1 MKWFAYRF
9 LGTDYSAFHVR
20 ISRIALYGIIV
31 LFSLFYNPIK
41 KKCLSLNEL
50 IEKRFIKLP
59 TVKAETSNIP
69 KYFAITALVVGIF
82 LVFFVTPLNAPDEPT
97 HFSRSYALANGQFL
111 STIDSSGKA
120 VSYVN
125 SDFDNFNVAWPHK
138 IIFDINKKITYGEL
152 ITSVNSV
159 NTAVQNNVKETFVT
173 PNAVFLLYA
182 PQAIGIDIGKIV
194 FGLTGNNYNTYNQLI
209 FARLFNLLYFVL
221 LTYLALKLTPV
232 YKRTLMLIALMPQT
246 LFLASSCSYD
256 VFVFTSCFLFTA
268 LVFRC
273 AYDKNKQVV
282 AKSDLIALCI
292 TGSLVALCKYVYI
305 PMLLMLLLI
314 PKEKFQS
321 LKKKANSI
329 AVIICTS
336 FAVLGLWLIIF
347 KLSTRGMVPDQY
359 SALQKEQLEFILKNP
374 IKYCVIMLYDIFYN
388 RSLYLSGFVARP
400 GWADIFVPMSLIL
413 IYFLFIILSAFFE
426 KFPYKLQNRNRFML
440 FAALVVSYVLIAT
453 GEYVS
458 WTVRPDV
465 GTLKGNLILGVQGR
479 YFIPVALMGVFILA
493 NRISARLKIPEK
505 INTVIN
511 KGAIVAPAASALVTI
526 YFAFLRVYI
535 K

>member
-1 MKWFAYRF
+1 MK
-9 LGTDYSAFHVR
+9 S
-20 ISRIALYGIIV
+20 SIV
-31 LFSLFYNPIK
+31 EP
-41 KKCLSLNEL
+41 EG
-50 IEKRFIKLP
+50 
-59 TVKAETSNIP
+59 SNIP
-69 KYFAITALVVGIF
+69 KYFAIAALVIGIF

-111 STIDSSGKA
+111 PTLDGSGKA

-125 SDFDNFNVAWPHK
+125 SDFDNFNVTWPHK
-138 IIFDINKKITYGEL
+138 ILFDLNKKITYGEL
-152 ITSVNSV
+152 ISSVNSDS
-159 NTAVQNNVKETFVT
+159 TAVQNNVKETFVT

-182 PQAIGIDIGKIV
+182 PQAIGIDVGKII
-194 FGLTGNNYNTYNQLI
+194 FGITGNNYNTYNQLI

-221 LTYLALKLTPV
+221 LTYIALKFTPV

-246 LFLASSCSYD
+246 LFLAASCSYD

-282 AKSDLIALCI
+282 TKSDIIALCI

-314 PKEKFQS
+314 PKEKFS
-321 LKKKANSI
+321 NMKRKVKSI
-329 AVIICTS
+329 AVVVCAS
-336 FAVLGLWLIIF
+336 FAVLGLWLVIF
-347 KLSTRGMVPDQY
+347 KLSTHGMAPEQY
-359 SALQKEQLEFILKNP
+359 AALQKEQLSYILKNP
-374 IKYCVIMLYDIFYN
+374 IKYCVVMLYDIFYN

-400 GWADIFVPMSLIL
+400 GWADVYVPMSLIL
-413 IYFLFIILSAFFE
+413 IYFFFIILSAFFE
-426 KFPYKLQNRNRFML
+426 KFPHKLQNKNRLIL
-440 FAALVVSYVLIAT
+440 FAALVVSYALIAT

-465 GTLKGNLILGVQGR
+465 GTVKGNLILGVQGR
-479 YFIPVALMGVFILA
+479 YFIPVALMGAFILA
-493 NRISARLKIPEK
+493 NRFSSKLKISER
-505 INTVIN
+505 INAVLT
-511 KGAIVAPAASALVTI
+511 KGAFTVPVASALITI